1 MMRLKSK
8 PTFRMS
14 FPRRRESMQCGLWHC
29 VIDSRLRGNDGYG
42 VFKICSCT
50 ALLLSLLVTTSTLL
64 HAQTYPSRAI
74 RLIVPQAPGSASD
87 NVARIVGAELSQAL
101 GQQVVVDNRPGG
113 ALTIGIDMVLKSA
126 ADGYTLG
133 YAPIGSLVIG
143 PNMYRKPPY
152 DVNKDIAAVAQVA
165 FNQMLLAGSPRH
177 PFKTVQEVIDFAKQ
191 NPGKLS
197 NASSGNGSPG
207 HVGFELFRN
216 MAGLNVVHVPYKGG
230 AAAITDLIAGQVHLM
245 MESLNSIAPHAR
257 GGRVR
262 ALGVT
267 ALKRSP
273 AVPEVPTIAESGVPG
288 YEATTWNGIIAPAGT
303 PREIVRRLNA
313 EINKILVSPS
323 LKEKFALIGA
333 DPLPA
338 PPEDFAALI
347 KRENV
352 KWADVI
358 KRSGAKID

>member
-1 MMRLKSK
+1 MKRLL
-8 PTFRMS
+8 PLHLPLS
-14 FPRRRESMQCGLWHC
+14 F
-29 VIDSRLRGNDGYG
+29 
-42 VFKICSCT
+42 
-50 ALLLSLLVTTSTLL
+50 AASLLVCTVVATAA
-64 HAQTYPSRAI
+64 AQNYPNRAI

-87 NVARIVGAELSQAL
+87 NVARLMAAELTPRL

-113 ALTIGIDMVLKSA
+113 ALTIGIEMVIKSTP
-126 ADGYTLG
+126 DGYTLG

-143 PNMYRKPPY
+143 PNMFRKPPY
-152 DVNKDIAAVAQVA
+152 DVNKDIAAVALGA
-165 FNQMLLAGSPRH
+165 YNQMLLAGSPKH
-177 PFKTVQEVIDFAKQ
+177 PFKSVQDVIDFARQ

-207 HVGFELFRN
+207 HVGFELFRS

-245 MESLNSIAPHAR
+245 MESLNSITPHAKA
-257 GGRVR
+257 GRVR

-303 PREIVRRLNA
+303 PRAIIQRLNR
-313 EINKILVSPS
+313 EINAALASAS
-323 LKEKFALIGA
+323 LKEKLALIGA
-333 DPLPA
+333 DPA
-338 PPEDFAALI
+338 PDTPEKFADLI
-347 KRENV
+347 RRENL
-352 KWADVI
+352 KWAEVI

>member
-1 MMRLKSK
+1 MKRLS
-8 PTFRMS
+8 P
-14 FPRRRESMQCGLWHC
+14 L
-29 VIDSRLRGNDGYG
+29 LRPFAG
-42 VFKICSCT
+42 
-50 ALLLSLLVTTSTLL
+50 SLLICAVVATVA
-64 HAQTYPSRAI
+64 AQTYPSRAI
-74 RLIVPQAPGSASD
+74 RFIVPQAPGSASD
-87 NVARIVGAELSQAL
+87 NVARILAAELTLAL
-101 GQQVVVDNRPGG
+101 GQQIVVDNRPGG

-143 PNMYRKPPY
+143 PNMFRKPPY

-177 PFKTVQEVIDFAKQ
+177 PFKTVQEVLDFARQ

-207 HVGFELFRN
+207 HVGFELFRS

-245 MESLNSIAPHAR
+245 MESLNSITPHAKA
-257 GGRVR
+257 GRVR

-273 AVPEVPTIAESGVPG
+273 AVPDVPTIAESGVPG
-288 YEATTWNGIIAPAGT
+288 YEATTWNGVIAPVGT
-303 PREIVRRLNA
+303 PREIVRKLNA
-313 EINKILVSPS
+313 EINKILASPS
-323 LKEKFALIGA
+323 LKDKFAMIGA
-333 DPLPA
+333 DPMPA
-338 PPEDFAALI
+338 APEVFAALI
-347 KRENV
+347 KSENV
-352 KWADVI
+352 KWAEVI